1 MLLFGFLEKK
11 DVIIVVI
18 IFFITSLSTA
28 YLVITILP
36 HSYYEKRVYSIPSNK
51 GNYTSSTRGG
61 EALIGIEGDDSPIP
75 PVPVFLGPRPGA
87 INVSLN
93 TIIDVY
99 QTRPV
104 MVDFLQLDPEIA
116 FARIENKH
124 EGVASRDTIFYP
136 AELLQ
141 PDTTYNVSCSIMGFS
156 AWWTFTTASA
166 FSQPEYE
173 SILTP
178 YAWWIA
184 FAASSIAT
192 IIFTRMLWRSKS

>member
-1 MLLFGFLEKK
+1 MVPLVEKRKAVMLAMVFFIASLLISYL
-11 DVIIVVI
+11 IIVV
-18 IFFITSLSTA
+18 
-28 YLVITILP
+28 LP
-36 HSYYEKRVYSIPSNK
+36 YSYYKQRAYSIPSNK

-99 QTRPV
+99 QTRPAR
-104 MVDFLQLDPEIA
+104 VDFLKLDPEIA

-173 SILTP
+173 NILTP

-184 FAASSIAT
+184 FAASFIAT